1 MRAGSQGHHYFFMTG
16 WSVRK
21 ANKMLVLAWNQRKQ
35 GGDPWGSM
43 VLPLAQQI
51 LLPAPQNP
59 LPLPSHLQPS
69 AIQQPYIFQSE
80 RFWLQNLSGVNFT
93 HSILVSPHIWKNTK
107 ILHGDIYSL
116 WLAITFMR
124 LVETFRKKICA
135 WLHVLPLHQNHIY
148 IDLPPLLLWSS
159 LRCYIPGYSPHFAP
173 NKT

>member
-21 ANKMLVLAWNQRKQ
+21 ANKMQVLAWNQRKQ

-43 VLPLAQQI
+43 VLPLVQQI

-107 ILHGDIYSL
+107 ILHGDFAMADLQPIQATSSWVWGVFPSSPQILSL
-116 WLAITFMR
+116 SGPWAAYF
-124 LVETFRKKICA
+124 
-135 WLHVLPLHQNHIY
+135 
-148 IDLPPLLLWSS
+148 
-159 LRCYIPGYSPHFAP
+159 HFS
-173 NKT
+173 NLYD